1 MNVRTKLI
9 MGFSVIVV
17 LLWLIAFFASTSY
30 RNLNQQFLNVEEE
43 IISETLF
50 ITSVEKL
57 ASETYRGTLDYMF
70 HGSEEAKLNTLSLL
84 DLLAQI
90 EETNPSHND
99 DIDQQ
104 LFTAIDQYYLATT
117 NIITAKDSG
126 APLEDLIVMD
136 QVIGLPAL
144 VSLQQATTVQKLH
157 NNEELGIAKADFNNT
172 YMTGLHSILTSIALI
187 TLVALVAAILTTRS
201 IIKPLNKLR
210 KGTEMIAKG
219 NLSYKVGTTASDE
232 IGQLSRAFDQMT
244 EGLTN
249 TMTSIDNLNTEIT
262 ERKKVEAALQKS
274 EEKFSIA
281 FRSSP
286 NAMCISRVEDG
297 VFIEVN
303 DSFTRDNGYTR
314 DEVIGQ
320 SSIDL
325 NIWVNPDD
333 RKRIIKKLKKEGR
346 VFEEEFLSRTKS
358 GKIRNMLFSAGAI
371 SVAGEA
377 CVIAVTT
384 DITGRREAEE
394 ALRESEEKHRAIFHN
409 ARDGIVLIDQQTG
422 FIVDC
427 NPEFERQTGR
437 DKKELQEMR
446 IWELRPP
453 GKVEAAKR
461 KFLEVVKNGEGNSTE
476 LEFRRPDNEI
486 IPIEFVSRHVMIN
499 GEDYLQSIS
508 RDITE
513 RKRAESILQEE
524 KQRAQNYLDITGTML
539 LALDS
544 NGKVSLVNKKGCE
557 ILEYD
562 EKEIINKDWF
572 DNFLPETMKH
582 EVKEVFNKIMGGDI
596 SKFAYVGGHAVVSK
610 SGKEKLI
617 AWHNSLIKDEKGKII
632 GTLSSGEDITER
644 KQAEDALRESEEK
657 FSVAFRSSPHPM
669 AISSVKT
676 SKFIEVNDS
685 FTRVTGYTRDEV
697 IGRSAKDLNFW
708 VNHDDHERILKRVKE
723 DGRVDSLEYLL
734 RTKSGEIHTLLFSAE
749 PITVFGEE
757 CLISVTTDITER
769 KQAEEALKVSQ
780 EFTTSLLKN
789 APHQIVVIN
798 PDTSIRYV
806 NPKFEE
812 VNGWT
817 LEEIV
822 GVKAPYPWWTD
833 ELRTEEAIE
842 GFKEAIKMD
851 VGQVETMARK
861 KNGELYWL
869 DLNWVAVKHEEE
881 LQYCLI
887 NSIDITEHKKID
899 EALQESE
906 EKFSKAFRSS
916 PNAIVITTI
925 KEGRFI
931 DVNDSFIKLT
941 GYTREE
947 VIGNTAENLNIW
959 AEIKDREKMMRI
971 LKKDGGVHNH
981 EYNFRIKSGEIR
993 TWLFSAEL
1001 IDIGNEPCN
1010 ISMNMDITEQKRAEE
1025 ALKESEE
1032 FSSSLMKNSPIPIL
1046 VINEDT
1052 SVRYVNPSFEKLTG
1066 FTSAEVVGEKAPM
1079 PWWTKE
1085 TDPEN
1090 HGNYQ
1095 KAILQGVRGKER
1107 LFEKKN
1113 GDEFWVEVTS
1123 APVKR
1128 GGKFVFSLSNWLD
1141 ITGRKQMENELRVH
1155 RDNLEELVRERT
1167 VELTDLNKR
1176 LQHELKERQKAEVAL
1191 LAAKDEAETANR
1203 AKSEFL
1209 ARTSHEIRTP
1219 IHGVM
1224 GTINLVLDSKLEH
1237 DQRQYLKMAIS
1248 SAEALLNIINDIL
1261 DLSKIESGQLE
1272 PEHEGFNLRTTLED
1286 TLDSMAVTAHN
1297 KGLELTCHLLGGV
1310 TTDLIG
1316 DPRHLRQVLI
1326 NLIGNSIKFTENGEV
1341 ALYVEP
1347 IADSKKETELHFTVR
1362 DTGIGVPK
1370 NKFDIIFEPF
1380 QQADGSINR
1389 KYGGTGLGLTI
1400 SRHLIDQ
1407 MGGRIWVERGS
1418 NKGSI
1423 FHFTGKFTKQTNGK
1437 HSGNGSK
1444 NMLSV
1449 QNFPLLLVDDNAT
1462 NRLMVKDILVNW
1474 GFDVTDVESGS
1485 TALKVIADAGAKSV
1499 QYRIIMLDKTMDD
1512 MDGFAVAEQM
1522 LNNSTMPSDII
1533 MMLPPNSVSDDFSRC
1548 QKLGISNYLIKPIKE
1563 SELQK
1568 ALLIAIGKPPDS
1580 KEKTKKIILKHT
1592 NVPSLHILVAEDNAT
1607 SQLIARKTLEKIGH
1621 HVEIAQNG
1629 SEAVKMTEKGNFD
1642 LILMD
1647 AEMPIL
1653 NGLEATRLIRK
1664 SESVSGRHIPIIAM
1678 TAYAMKEDKKKCLEA
1693 GMDGY
1698 LSKPAKPEEINA
1710 IVAELYVDKE
1720 NSISTSESISED
1732 KVKDTPAVDIEAAMQ
1747 IFGRDDDL
1755 LREAVAL
1762 FLEEDYPEQIKL
1774 LREGIKR
1781 QDADAVRAAAH
1792 SVKGAARSLG
1802 GVVLGDIALRL
1813 EELGREGKLE
1823 GARELANKLED
1834 ELKHFADYYSQSAEF

>member
-9 MGFSVIVV
+9 IGFSVIVI
-17 LLWLIAFFASTSY
+17 LLWLIAFFTSTNY
-30 RNLNQQFLNVEEE
+30 WNLNQQFRDVEEE

-50 ITSVEKL
+50 ISNIESL

-70 HGSEEAKLNTLSLL
+70 HGSEKAKLDTLSLL
-84 DLLAQI
+84 DLLVRI
-90 EETNPSHND
+90 EETNLSPSD
-99 DIDQQ
+99 DINPQ
-104 LFTAIDQYYLATT
+104 LSSAIDKYYLAIT
-117 NIITAKDSG
+117 NVIATKDSG
-126 APLEDLIVMD
+126 ATVEDLMVMD
-136 QVIGLPAL
+136 QIIGLPAL
-144 VSLQQATTVQKLH
+144 VSLQQAANVQKMH
-157 NNEELGIAKADFNNT
+157 NSEQLAIAEADFNKT
-172 YMTGLHSILTSIALI
+172 YTTGLRSTLISIALI

-262 ERKKVEAALQKS
+262 ERKKVEFILK
-274 EEKFSIA
+274 EE
-281 FRSSP
+281 R
-286 NAMCISRVEDG
+286 
-297 VFIEVN
+297 
-303 DSFTRDNGYTR
+303 
-314 DEVIGQ
+314 
-320 SSIDL
+320 
-325 NIWVNPDD
+325 
-333 RKRIIKKLKKEGR
+333 
-346 VFEEEFLSRTKS
+346 
-358 GKIRNMLFSAGAI
+358 
-371 SVAGEA
+371 
-377 CVIAVTT
+377 
-384 DITGRREAEE
+384 
-394 ALRESEEKHRAIFHN
+394 
-409 ARDGIVLIDQQTG
+409 
-422 FIVDC
+422 
-427 NPEFERQTGR
+427 
-437 DKKELQEMR
+437 
-446 IWELRPP
+446 
-453 GKVEAAKR
+453 
-461 KFLEVVKNGEGNSTE
+461 
-476 LEFRRPDNEI
+476 
-486 IPIEFVSRHVMIN
+486 
-499 GEDYLQSIS
+499 
-508 RDITE
+508 
-513 RKRAESILQEE
+513 
-524 KQRAQNYLDITGTML
+524 QRAQNYLDIAGTML

-544 NGKVSLVNKKGCE
+544 GGKVSLVNKKGCE

-562 EKEIINKDWF
+562 EKDIINKDWF

-582 EVKEVFNKIMGGDI
+582 EIKEVFKKIMGGDI
-596 SKFAYVGGHAVVSK
+596 SNFSYVGGHAVISK
-610 SGKEKLI
+610 SGKEKMI
-617 AWHNSLIKDEKGKII
+617 AWHNSLIRDEKGEII

-669 AISSVKT
+669 AISSLKT
-676 SKFIEVNDS
+676 SKFIEVNNS
-685 FTRVTGYTRDEV
+685 FARVTGYTRDEV
-697 IGRSAKDLNFW
+697 IGRKASDLNFW
-708 VNHDDHERILKRVKE
+708 VNIDERDRILNTLKE
-723 DGRVDSLEYLL
+723 QGRVDSLEYLL
-734 RTKSGEIHTLLFSAE
+734 RTKSGEIHNLMFSAE
-749 PITVFGEE
+749 PITIFGEE
-757 CLISVTTDITER
+757 CMISITTDITDRKQTMEALRESEEKYRTVLENADIGIIVVQDNKFVFSNPWIHEMLGYNEEEFFKTDFISLVHPGDRPKAIKRMNAFYMGKTTTHPIEMRVISKSGKIKWIETSVVKIQWQGKPALQSFIIDVTER

-780 EFTTSLLKN
+780 EFNTGLLEN

-822 GVKAPYPWWTD
+822 GTRAPYPWWTD

-861 KNGELYWL
+861 KNGEIYWL

-899 EALQESE
+899 EALKESE

-931 DVNDSFIKLT
+931 DVNDSFIDLT

-959 AEIKDREKMMRI
+959 ARIKDREEMLRV
-971 LKKDGGVHNH
+971 LKKDGRVHNH

-1010 ISMNMDITEQKRAEE
+1010 ISMNLDITEQKRAEE

-1032 FSSSLMKNSPIPIL
+1032 FSSSIMRNSAIPIL

-1079 PWWTKE
+1079 PWWINGP
-1085 TDPEN
+1085 DLEN
-1090 HGNYQ
+1090 NGNYQ
-1095 KAILQGVRGKER
+1095 KAILKGVCGKER
-1107 LFEKKN
+1107 LFQKKN
-1113 GDEFWVEVTS
+1113 GDQFWVEVTS
-1123 APVKR
+1123 APVKLN
-1128 GGKFVFSLSNWLD
+1128 GKFVYSLSNWLD

-1155 RDNLEELVRERT
+1155 RDHLEELVRERT

-1191 LAAKDEAETANR
+1191 LAAKDEAETANQ

-1248 SAEALLNIINDIL
+1248 SAEALLSIINDIL

-1272 PEHEGFNLRTTLED
+1272 PEREGFDLRTTLED

-1326 NLIGNSIKFTENGEV
+1326 NLIGNSIKFTEKGEV

-1362 DTGIGVPK
+1362 DTGIGIPR

-1400 SRHLIDQ
+1400 SRHLINQ
-1407 MGGRIWVERGS
+1407 MGGRIWVEKGS

-1449 QNFPLLLVDDNAT
+1449 QNFPLLLVDDNVT

-1568 ALLIAIGKPPDS
+1568 ALLTAIGKAPDS
-1580 KEKTKKIILKHT
+1580 KEKTEKTIHKHV
-1592 NVPSLHILVAEDNAT
+1592 NVPSLRILVAEDNTT

-1664 SESVSGRHIPIIAM
+1664 SEGVSGRHIPIIAM
-1678 TAYAMKEDKKKCLEA
+1678 TAYAMKEDKKKCLDA

-1698 LSKPAKPEEINA
+1698 LAKPAKPAEINA
-1710 IVAELYVDKE
+1710 IVTELFAGKE
-1720 NSISTSESISED
+1720 NLVNASKSFSEVEIKEIP
-1732 KVKDTPAVDIEAAMQ
+1732 TVDIEAAMK
-1747 IFGRDDDL
+1747 IFGGDDDL
-1755 LREAVAL
+1755 LREAVGL
-1762 FLEEDYPEQIKL
+1762 FLEEDYPQQIKL
-1774 LREGIKR
+1774 LREGIERK
-1781 QDADAVRAAAH
+1781 DADAVKAAAH
-1792 SVKGAARSLG
+1792 SIKGAVRSLG
-1802 GVVLGDIALRL
+1802 GMVLGDIALRL
-1813 EELGREGKLE
+1813 EELGREGKLK

-1834 ELKHFADYYSQSAEF
+1834 EINHFADYYTQSAKS